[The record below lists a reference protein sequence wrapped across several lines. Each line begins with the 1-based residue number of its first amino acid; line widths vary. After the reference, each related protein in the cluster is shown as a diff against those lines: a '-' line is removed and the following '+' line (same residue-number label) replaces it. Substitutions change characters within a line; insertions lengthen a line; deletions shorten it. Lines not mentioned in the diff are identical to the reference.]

1 MKAADLGA
9 LVLFAGANIRYATAS
24 YQGNWK
30 YNINI
35 RYAVVPTDGEP
46 VLFETAGSDL
56 QCAKIDLPWM
66 EGRIRPAIT
75 LAMGRGRRA
84 VHGRPHGRQR
94 LRGAQGAQGREG
106 EHRHRQSRHAGVS
119 RPSRSSA

>member
-1 MKAADLGA
+1 M
-9 LVLFAGANIRYATAS
+9 LFAGANIRYATAS

-35 RYAVVPTDGEP
+35 RYAVVPTEGEP

-75 LAMGRGRRA
+75 WQWAEGAVPYMAGRMADSVVEVLKEQRR
-84 VHGRPHGRQR
+84 
-94 LRGAQGAQGREG
+94 REG
-106 EHRHRQSRHAGVS
+106 EASASTTWTCRRSKR
-119 RPSRSSA
+119 SRSWA